1 MANSTGET
9 QPGSRKFLIF
19 LLMSAVAALGG
30 CRERDAGPKEATL
43 PHSTGTLPSIL
54 AMNALYSYEDLDAA
68 WAFYDLILGFGTVA
82 DYGNAKVLRVGP
94 DSYLTLVDQRL
105 GLHASDAPKTVTLA
119 VVTDEVE
126 GWWDYLTRQGVEMR
140 APLGVVQD
148 GSPHDGFVAI
158 DPEGYFLEFERFNP
172 HAENEVL
179 LPMMDRVPA
188 LYPGASGMEEGGGSS
203 RPPELGVRGTVLWL
217 YYEDLEGA
225 RVFYEDLLEVETV
238 VDQGWA
244 KVLPGSRTGFL
255 GLVDGARG
263 LHQATEGKAVTVSFL
278 TTGLGSWL
286 ERAEGAK
293 GLVLRAPEP
302 ITVGD
307 VSRALAGYDPEGYL
321 LEWNELLEVE
331 LNRELLKDLEGS
343 GGIAAG
349 GSHGPQ

>member
-1 MANSTGET
+1 MANLTGEK
-9 QPGSRKFLIF
+9 QLGPRKILLFLV
-19 LLMSAVAALGG
+19 MCAGAAFGG
-30 CRERDAGPKEATL
+30 CGGDDAGPEDASLT
-43 PHSTGTLPSIL
+43 HSTGTLPSVL

-68 WAFYDLILGFGTVA
+68 WVFYDRILGFGTVA
-82 DYGNAKVLRVGP
+82 DYGSAKVLRVGP
-94 DSYLTLVDQRL
+94 DSYLTLVDQGL
-105 GLHASDAPKTVTLA
+105 GVHPSDAPKTVTLA

-140 APLGVVQD
+140 APLGVVQE

-172 HAENEVL
+172 HPENEVL

-188 LYPGASGMEEGGGSS
+188 LYPGASGMDAGGGST

-225 RVFYEDLLEVETV
+225 RVFYEDLLGVETV

-263 LHQATEGKAVTVSFL
+263 LHRATEGKAVTVSFL
-278 TTGLGSWL
+278 TTGLEPWL

-293 GLVLRAPEP
+293 GLVPRAPEP
-302 ITVGD
+302 IADGD

-321 LEWNELLEVE
+321 LEWNELLDVEV
-331 LNRELLKDLEGS
+331 NRELLKDLEGS
-343 GGIAAG
+343 GGLAAG